1 MADKSQDSPPGPAAR
16 PLRQFGELEA
26 VIMDVLWSR
35 DEPATVRSVHDELI
49 STRQIAYTTA
59 MSTMDNLFR
68 KGWLLRDK
76 VGLAYHYRPMMSR
89 EEHSANLMRTVFE
102 SGGDSALILATSKGH
117 ERIVKMLIEGGS
129 DVNNLN
135 RGKWGPLT
143 LAVKHLNGAAAKLV
157 LEAGA
162 DANQRTQGICAPW
175 GLHALDILNDH
186 RTPTGGSVSY
196 LDGIDIRK
204 LLKEKTTVPTA
215 RELKVQEDERR
226 AKVAAEKAAAEA
238 TGAPTPA
245 AVEVA

>member
-102 SGGDSALILATSKGH
+102 SGGDSALILNFFLEQIDNTESAELRKVIARLTA
-117 ERIVKMLIEGGS
+117 GGS
-129 DVNNLN
+129 
-135 RGKWGPLT
+135 P
-143 LAVKHLNGAAAKLV
+143 
-157 LEAGA
+157 
-162 DANQRTQGICAPW
+162 
-175 GLHALDILNDH
+175 
-186 RTPTGGSVSY
+186 
-196 LDGIDIRK
+196 
-204 LLKEKTTVPTA
+204 
-215 RELKVQEDERR
+215 
-226 AKVAAEKAAAEA
+226 
-238 TGAPTPA
+238 
-245 AVEVA
+245 